1 MLKLFYFKSAD
12 GVPNFGDDLNPWLWR
27 RLLAGYLSEDAPTL
41 LTGIGTI
48 LNDRVPK
55 ARQTLV
61 FGSGVGFGGGLP
73 QVDASWTIYCVRGP
87 LSAQALGL
95 PLEVAVTDPALLVSG
110 LAPASEIQ
118 PSCAYSYMPHYIN
131 ANDRWAGVCRR
142 LGLGYIDPRQGVD
155 SVFASLR
162 QTRVLI
168 AEAMHGAIVADALGI
183 PWIPVRTGGKGVME
197 FKWRDWCQSLDLTY
211 APHQLPPLF
220 PTSRNRAVGAM
231 RSAVAAARL
240 FQISRTAAPQ
250 LSDEKIRARRF
261 EQLYTRLWRLKRD
274 VEREQLQ
281 LTLPA

>member
-1 MLKLFYFKSAD
+1 
-12 GVPNFGDDLNPWLWR
+12 
-27 RLLAGYLSEDAPTL
+27 
-41 LTGIGTI
+41 
-48 LNDRVPK
+48 
-55 ARQTLV
+55 
-61 FGSGVGFGGGLP
+61 
-73 QVDASWTIYCVRGP
+73 
-87 LSAQALGL
+87 
-95 PLEVAVTDPALLVSG
+95 
-110 LAPASEIQ
+110 
-118 PSCAYSYMPHYIN
+118 MPHYRN

-142 LGLGYIDPRQGVD
+142 LGLGYIDPRQDVD

-183 PWIPVRTGGKGVME
+183 PWIPVRTAGKGVME
-197 FKWRDWCQSLDLTY
+197 FKWRDWCESLDLTY

-220 PTSRNRAVGAM
+220 PTSRNRAAGAI

-250 LSDEKIRARRF
+250 LSDEKIRAQRF

-274 VEREQLQ
+274 VERERLQ